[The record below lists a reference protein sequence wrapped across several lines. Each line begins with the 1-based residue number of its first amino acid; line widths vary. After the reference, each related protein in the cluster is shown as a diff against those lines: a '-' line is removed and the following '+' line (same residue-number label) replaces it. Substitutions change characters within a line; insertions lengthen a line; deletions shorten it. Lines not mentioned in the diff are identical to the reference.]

1 MDYFADKIALTA
13 LSNNTVSL
21 GAYKLVSNVP
31 GYGNMLNA
39 FGMFYNTLIDDN
51 NRVILD
57 NYIANHFSPFNSKYK
72 MLVLLCKHTPAENLE
87 KYLDTLDPMLIALN
101 VNKSDGVE
109 VIKQVLNS
117 NFSKILNLV
126 EEKHSSL
133 ENIVTN
139 GFNIIKNNL
148 TAKGGKSKK
157 NKRKYKHSRRIRK
170 RF

>member
-13 LSNNTVSL
+13 LSNDTVSF

-31 GYGNMLNA
+31 EYGNMLKA
-39 FGMFYNTLIDDN
+39 FCMFYNSLIDDN

-72 MLVLLCKHTPAENLE
+72 MILLLCKHAPVDNLE
-87 KYLDTLDPMLIALN
+87 QYLDTLGPMLTVLN
-101 VNKSDGVE
+101 VDKSDGVE

-126 EEKHSSL
+126 EEKQSSL
-133 ENIVTN
+133 ENILTN

-148 TAKGGKSKK
+148 TTKGGKSKK

-170 RF
+170 MF